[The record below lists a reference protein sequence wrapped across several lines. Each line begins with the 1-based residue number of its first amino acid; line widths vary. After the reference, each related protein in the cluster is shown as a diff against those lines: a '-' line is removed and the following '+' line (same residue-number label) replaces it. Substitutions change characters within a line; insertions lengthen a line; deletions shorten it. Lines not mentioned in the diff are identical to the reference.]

1 MKASGDKC
9 VLGSKRDH
17 GEKYRGGRREV
28 ARTKECVS
36 ESSFRSQIS
45 AIIVGKPVT
54 RTRVC
59 ARVTPAD
66 SVGEPSNSLT

>member
-17 GEKYRGGRREV
+17 GEEYRGG
-28 ARTKECVS
+28 RTKECVS
-36 ESSFRSQIS
+36 GSSFRSQIS